1 MMIHQSSQP
10 GDMEHLPVSLRI
22 GHWVSFPMETST
34 GVFSTSQ
41 NGLGTRNPIL
51 ETNPLPLCQRHV
63 SIMGHNKQ
71 PSSSASL
78 WLAHTNLRTPSSQV
92 FGLLLLSM
100 GGHGWNHGPSP
111 QAFNT
116 PKKQQ
121 LCENCCAMVRKK
133 GDVFLLMACL
143 EVFIPI
149 VSFFPGVQKWNSMDA
164 ADVAAS
170 FTNCVFQEPQSFQR
184 CPTVDGR
191 NPSPPG
197 MYKILYGINYQPQLV
212 SWTWAIN
219 SSRIYNLTSFIKSC
233 GCGPPISGTFVLLDM
248 GQFPQV
254 SYPQHLKY
262 FVRLVKRPF
271 QIPSGWVA

>member
-116 PKKQQ
+116 PKKTTIVWKLLRNGAQERWCFSFDGMPWGVYTYSQFFSRGAEMKFDGCGWCGSQ
-121 LCENCCAMVRKK
+121 LHKLCFPRTAKFSKVSYCWWKK
-133 GDVFLLMACL
+133 
-143 EVFIPI
+143 
-149 VSFFPGVQKWNSMDA
+149 
-164 ADVAAS
+164 S
-170 FTNCVFQEPQSFQR
+170 FTTWDVQNPLWDKL
-184 CPTVDGR
+184 PTATG
-191 NPSPPG
+191 
-197 MYKILYGINYQPQLV
+197 
-212 SWTWAIN
+212 
-219 SSRIYNLTSFIKSC
+219 
-233 GCGPPISGTFVLLDM
+233 
-248 GQFPQV
+248 
-254 SYPQHLKY
+254 
-262 FVRLVKRPF
+262 
-271 QIPSGWVA
+271 